1 MNKTS
6 LELKNLI
13 MDIINKQ
20 KQDLTGLVSN
30 PKTEFSRNT
39 KIPYEKM
46 ILSLLTMKGAS
57 LSNELYGSLAMA

>member
-1 MNKTS
+1 MNRTS

-30 PKTEFSRNT
+30 PKTDFSRNR
-39 KIPYEKM
+39 KIPYEK
-46 ILSLLTMKGAS
+46 
-57 LSNELYGSLAMA
+57 